1 MEKSTREEIKVVGI
15 KRKRSSK
22 KDAQAKIEDCIKKNK
37 RQSPESN
44 KKSKN
49 VKQSR
54 DIIQNLKVNSKKEE
68 NPQKKIYKI
77 NERAN
82 PDYSRKSS
90 IKDSGIKGKYVDNN
104 FKNNQLNYQVM
115 NINLKI

>member
-22 KDAQAKIEDCIKKNK
+22 KDAQPKIEDCIKKNK

-68 NPQKKIYKI
+68 NPQKKY
-77 NERAN
+77 
-82 PDYSRKSS
+82 
-90 IKDSGIKGKYVDNN
+90 IK
-104 FKNNQLNYQVM
+104 
-115 NINLKI
+115 